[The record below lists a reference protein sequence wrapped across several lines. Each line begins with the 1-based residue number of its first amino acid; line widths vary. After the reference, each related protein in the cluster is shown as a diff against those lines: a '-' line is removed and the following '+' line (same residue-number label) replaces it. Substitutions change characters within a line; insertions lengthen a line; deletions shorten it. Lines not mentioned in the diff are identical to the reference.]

1 MPNLSSV
8 TTTGKH
14 NVQVG
19 SLQDCLHYCSL
30 GGSQHAAYSMHH
42 KACSIKHKACIT
54 TVIPYSKECKRKR
67 HSCSRRSGEAFS
79 NRIYRHNSCLP
90 ESCDNMHETWSAGE
104 IRERPTAYSCC
115 GELTLDIFSPVRTSP
130 RWKEAFGM
138 KCIMAANGLGRSG
151 TAVI

>member
-1 MPNLSSV
+1 MFLPNLSSV
-8 TTTGKH
+8 TMTGKS

-42 KACSIKHKACIT
+42 KACIM

-67 HSCSRRSGEAFS
+67 HSCSGRLGEAFS
-79 NRIYRHNSCLP
+79 NRIYRHSSCLP

-104 IRERPTAYSCC
+104 VRERPTAYSCF
-115 GELTLDIFSPVRTSP
+115 GELT
-130 RWKEAFGM
+130 
-138 KCIMAANGLGRSG
+138 
-151 TAVI
+151 